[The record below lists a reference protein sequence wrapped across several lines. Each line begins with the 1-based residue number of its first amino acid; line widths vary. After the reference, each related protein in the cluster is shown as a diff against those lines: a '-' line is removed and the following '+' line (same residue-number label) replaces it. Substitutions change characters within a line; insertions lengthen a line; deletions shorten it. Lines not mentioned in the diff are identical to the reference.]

1 LPERI
6 GAELHESGRRRRCVR
21 PGKRVPRAPGRHYK
35 TAHQSAPNSTWRSR
49 SQSVYRIKTTEDV
62 KVSKARAPWG
72 AGRGRQHIAESTAS
86 GKNALQKNIS
96 FRRHMNRY
104 QENGHDPTNPF
115 SGKNRFLEGD
125 SQLHTQED
133 DSILCSPDILP
144 PALLL
149 GSCASAS
156 SSPRRW
162 HHRQR
167 HRTSTRKASKSMTRP
182 RNLSINLKSCPA
194 LTYL

>member
-1 LPERI
+1 
-6 GAELHESGRRRRCVR
+6 
-21 PGKRVPRAPGRHYK
+21 
-35 TAHQSAPNSTWRSR
+35 
-49 SQSVYRIKTTEDV
+49 
-62 KVSKARAPWG
+62 
-72 AGRGRQHIAESTAS
+72 
-86 GKNALQKNIS
+86 
-96 FRRHMNRY
+96 MNRFR
-104 QENGHDPTNPF
+104 EIGHDPTNSF
-115 SGKNRFLEGD
+115 SGKDRFLEGD

-133 DSILCSPDILP
+133 DSILCSPDNLP
-144 PALLL
+144 TALLL

-182 RNLSINLKSCPA
+182 CNLSDNLKSCPV